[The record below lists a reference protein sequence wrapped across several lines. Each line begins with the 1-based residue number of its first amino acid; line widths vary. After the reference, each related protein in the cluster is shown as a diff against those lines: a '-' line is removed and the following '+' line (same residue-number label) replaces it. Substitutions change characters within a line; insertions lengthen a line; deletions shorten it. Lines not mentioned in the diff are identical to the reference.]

1 MLWFFEKHES
11 RLRYEIR
18 REMNGPRYELVITH
32 PDGREEVE
40 TFPDAATVAAR
51 SEHLRRVLAD
61 DGWQSLPAK
70 FGPTSR
76 A

>member
-1 MLWFFEKHES
+1 MLWFFEKKQS

-18 REMNGPRYELVITH
+18 REMSGPGYELVITH

-40 TFPDAATVAAR
+40 TFSDPAAVTAR
-51 SEHLRRVLAD
+51 SEHLRRMLTDA
-61 DGWQSLPAK
+61 GWQSLPVK
-70 FGPTSR
+70 LESSR

>member
-1 MLWFFEKHES
+1 MLWFFERQQL

-18 REMNGPRYELVITH
+18 REMHGQSYELVITH

-40 TFPDAATVAAR
+40 TYPDPSAALAR
-51 SEHLRRVLAD
+51 SEHLRRVLVDA
-61 DGWQSLPAK
+61 GWQIPPAK
-70 FGPTSR
+70 YGTGSS